1 MKTIR
6 CALALALCLGLL
18 LASCGALAESF
29 SARQV
34 ARCEEYVNLREE
46 PDSKSR
52 SLDRVYIGE
61 VVMARRYNSS
71 FSYCCYNGQYGYIRS
86 EYLTSKIEPWSDG
99 AFYVTNCNEYI
110 SLRKMPERGAEVR
123 AKIPLGETLDEIYYN
138 DGGDTSGKYVYVKY
152 NGKYGFVLWD
162 YLSTARRRESK
173 AMAARQIAH
182 CDEYVNLRE
191 EPSSKSRSLGRV
203 YIGEVVMAT
212 PYNDTFSYCCYN
224 GQYGYIMS
232 EYLTSKIEPWSD
244 GTFYVTNCK
253 EYISLRKMPVKG
265 SEVLA
270 KIPLGATLDAI
281 YYHDGGYTNDSFVY
295 VKYKGKYGFVLWDYL
310 EAKWYPD
317 GQ

>member
-1 MKTIR
+1 MKTIK
-6 CALALALCLGLL
+6 CVLALALCLCLL
-18 LASCGALAESF
+18 PISCSALAEGF

-34 ARCEEYVNLREE
+34 ARCDEYVNLREE
-46 PDSKSR
+46 PDSKSQ

-86 EYLTSKIEPWSDG
+86 EYLTSDIEPWSDG
-99 AFYVTNCNEYI
+99 SFYVTNCNEYI
-110 SLRKMPERGAEVR
+110 SLRTMPEKGAEVR
-123 AKIPLGETLDEIYYN
+123 AKIPLGATLDAIYYN
-138 DGGDTSGKYVYVKY
+138 DSADTYDRYVYVKY
-152 NGKYGFVLWD
+152 NGKHGFVLWN
-162 YLSTARRRESK
+162 YLSTVRHGESK
-173 AMAARQIAH
+173 AMAARQIAW

-191 EPSSKSRSLGRV
+191 EPSSRSRSLQRV

-212 PYNDTFSYCCYN
+212 PYDDTFSYCCYN
-224 GQYGYIMS
+224 EQYGYIKT
-232 EYLTSKIEPWSD
+232 EYLNSNISPWSD

-270 KIPLGATLDAI
+270 KIPLGATLDAV

-295 VKYKGKYGFVLWDYL
+295 VKYKGKHGFVLWDYL
-310 EAKWYPD
+310 ASRWYPD